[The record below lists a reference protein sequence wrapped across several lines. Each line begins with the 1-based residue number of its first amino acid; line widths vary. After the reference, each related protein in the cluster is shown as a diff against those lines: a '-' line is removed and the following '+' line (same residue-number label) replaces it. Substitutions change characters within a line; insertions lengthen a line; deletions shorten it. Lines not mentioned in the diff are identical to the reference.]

1 MKPALYVS
9 LGIIVSGAALL
20 SFESSE
26 KPMLKAQYS
35 PTRTYYEPEFLRDSN
50 KRITVNS
57 AEDFSGFR
65 GLYLR
70 VKSLFLSS
78 VYPDNGLTDKKFPDL
93 PSYGPTP
100 KPYGVARAW
109 K

>member
-1 MKPALYVS
+1 MKIALYIS
-9 LGIIVSGAALL
+9 LGLIVYGATLV

-26 KPMLKAQYS
+26 KPLVKAQYS
-35 PTRTYYEPEFLRDSN
+35 PSITYYEPEFLMDSN
-50 KRITVNS
+50 KRITVDS
-57 AEDFSGFR
+57 EEDFSGFR

-70 VKSLFLSS
+70 VKNLFLSTIYS
-78 VYPDNGLTDKKFPDL
+78 DNGLTDKKFPDL

-100 KPYGVARAW
+100 KPYGVARVW

>member
-1 MKPALYVS
+1 MKVALYVS
-9 LGIIVSGAALL
+9 LGLIVSGATLV

-26 KPMLKAQYS
+26 KPVVKAQYS
-35 PTRTYYEPEFLRDSN
+35 PTSIYYEPELLMDSN
-50 KRITVNS
+50 ERITLHS
-57 AEDFSGFR
+57 EEDFSGFR

-70 VKSLFLSS
+70 VKSLFLSTIYS
-78 VYPDNGLTDKKFPDL
+78 DNGLTDKKFPDL